1 MGNYNNNPQ
10 PPSQDPSE
18 KIFDI
23 MIEFKLMG
31 KSVLKEATKIEC
43 KRKALVKKV
52 KAFIAKGDYEQARVT
67 ASEVI
72 RQNNEKKRYR
82 FLSGKIYIIAQK
94 LQIVYQN
101 KSLIEK
107 IQSLTE
113 KMIDVGNIM
122 DLDNMSKF
130 EQLFDNLD
138 VIRIMIDKIFDNVNA
153 GTENK
158 KEVNQLI
165 DQIFQQNGMKLS
177 EDFDNIHIR

>member
-1 MGNYNNNPQ
+1 
-10 PPSQDPSE
+10 
-18 KIFDI
+18 
-23 MIEFKLMG
+23 
-31 KSVLKEATKIEC
+31 
-43 KRKALVKKV
+43 
-52 KAFIAKGDYEQARVT
+52 
-67 ASEVI
+67 
-72 RQNNEKKRYR
+72 
-82 FLSGKIYIIAQK
+82 
-94 LQIVYQN
+94 
-101 KSLIEK
+101 
-107 IQSLTE
+107 
-113 KMIDVGNIM
+113 MIDVGNIM